1 LEEESMST
9 ARHHAE
15 WLSLVEASGPFLSMP
30 VLLQVFPNGLEAH
43 DSDQMRMLRSAH
55 EEWQDNQQGLRP
67 EPAIH
72 RAWVEFVLKE
82 TLGFLD
88 EVLLTGQAIPAGLQ
102 VVMAEHQET
111 LRPDWVVVN
120 LSGTEGA
127 GKLRLLV
134 QVLPAEQGL
143 EKGLKGSRWAASPAT
158 RMMELLHAS
167 GVRLGLVTNGEHW
180 MLVNAPKG
188 ETTGYI
194 SWYST
199 LWQEEQITLRAF
211 RSLLGIQ
218 RFFSVDEPETLEAM
232 LAQSV
237 NSQQEVTDQLGYQVR
252 KAVEVL
258 VQSIDRID
266 QDRNRALLHGISET
280 RLYEAALTVMM
291 RLVFLFSAEERGLL
305 LLGDP
310 LYDQFYAVS
319 TLRSQL
325 REQADQHGEEILER
339 RHDAWSRL
347 LATFRAVHTGVQH
360 EAMQL
365 PAYGGTLFDPDRF
378 PFLEGRREGT
388 GWKNTAADPI
398 PVNNRTV
405 LHLLEALQILQV
417 KVPGGRVEPRKLSFR
432 SLDIEQIGHVYEGL
446 LDHTAVRAKEPI
458 LGLMGTK
465 DKEKEISLAE
475 LERLV
480 AKGEADLINS
490 LKEETGKSLA
500 ALKKALSAEIK
511 PQEQQRLRT
520 ACSNAPE
527 LFDRVM
533 VFAGLVRQ
541 DTLGYPVVI
550 PAGSVYVTEGVDR
563 RQTGTHYT
571 PRNLTEEIVQYTL
584 EPLVYEGPAEGKPK
598 EEWRLRSAAELLQ
611 LKVCDI
617 AMGSGA
623 FLVQTCRYLAER
635 LVEAWEVEV
644 PPIAPSPTGNEGQ
657 IRILP
662 DGSLSLAEL
671 SETLLPSE
679 PPARLMVAQRL
690 VADRCLYG
698 VDKNPLAVE
707 MAKLSLWLITL
718 AKGRPFTFLDHAL
731 KCGDSLLGLTRAEQ
745 IEYLHLNPDNEA
757 AQYPISAQIWR
768 PILQDAIEKRRKLES
783 FSTNFIQDL
792 QEKEKLF
799 AEAEQAIE
807 QLRFVGDYLI
817 GRALA
822 DTGKT
827 TNLTTEELMVVS
839 QRIEQELAGTI
850 TAEQTREITALKAST
865 QRMLNLGNPANQPPR
880 RPFHW
885 LLEFPEVFLPS
896 PPAPLPE
903 VEGSKNFDG
912 DFSKVAG
919 RYRQIPSALLQR
931 AKELR
936 QQQTPAEQLLW
947 ECLRD
952 HQLLNKKFRR
962 QHNLDRFIAD
972 FYCHE
977 AKLVIEL
984 DGKIHETQ
992 VDQDANRDEWMR
1004 SQGLTVLRFTNEAVF
1019 NSPDQVLEAIAS
1031 VILPPSTSGRGAGGE
1046 GKSYRKIG
1054 FDAIVGNPPFQ
1065 GGQKI
1070 TGALGTDYRNF
1081 LVNYLAQGQRGS
1093 ADLCAYFFLQA
1104 NRLTHHSGGF
1114 GLVATNTIAQ
1124 GDTREVGLD
1133 QLLSMGCVIHRAVPS
1148 RPWVGI
1154 ASLEV
1159 AHIWLCKE
1167 KWNGEYV
1174 LDEKKVSGITAL
1186 LTEPG
1191 QSKGNPFVLLGN
1203 QNKSFNGSKV
1213 YGQGF
1218 VLTPEEAEA
1227 LIQKNSLNKD
1237 VLFPYLNGEDLN
1249 SRPDQSPSRWVINFK
1264 DYPLDAEHDDPK
1276 KPKGAPYAAD
1286 YPDCLA
1292 IVREKV
1298 KPERDKNNR
1307 KLRRERW
1314 WQYGEIAPGLYEA
1327 IEGCDRVLATAAVS
1341 PTTAFHFAPTDIVYA
1356 HKLIIIVLKDASA
1369 LAILQ
1374 STFHREW
1381 AYNYSST
1388 LGGVTLNYSPSD
1400 CFETFPFPTSDPS
1413 DVGTEFP
1420 TLNAIGETYY
1430 THRQTIMQ
1438 TRKEGLT
1445 KTYNRFHD
1453 PNERSIDIQKLRD
1466 LHIEMDNAV
1475 AAAYGWQDL
1484 DLEHD
1489 FHPTKQGIRFTISET
1504 TRREVLDRLLELNHQ
1519 RYAEEVAQG
1528 LHDKKKAKGKAG
1540 SKKKAVTPPDEIQE
1554 SLF

>member
-1 LEEESMST
+1 MAKGTNYAMST
-9 ARHHAE
+9 AHHHAE

-88 EVLLTGQAIPAGLQ
+88 EVLLTGQAIPVGLQ

-120 LSGTEGA
+120 PSGTEGA
-127 GKLRLLV
+127 GKPRLLV

-158 RMMELLHAS
+158 RMMELLHAC

-266 QDRNRALLHGISET
+266 QDRNRALLQGISET
-280 RLYEAALTVMM
+280 RLYEAALTLMM
-291 RLVFLFSAEERGLL
+291 RLVFLFSAEERELL

-319 TLRSQL
+319 TLRAQL

-339 RHDAWSRL
+339 RYDAWSRL
-347 LATFRAVHTGVQH
+347 LATFRAVHAGVQH

-417 KVPGGRVEPRKLSFR
+417 KVPGGGIEPRKLSFR

-446 LDHTAVRAKEPI
+446 LDHTAVRATEPI
-458 LGLMGTK
+458 LGLIGTK

-475 LERLV
+475 LERLF
-480 AKGEADLINS
+480 ARGEADLINS
-490 LKEETGKSLA
+490 LKEETGRSLA
-500 ALKKALSAEIK
+500 ALKKSLSAEIK

-520 ACSNAPE
+520 ACCTPE
-527 LFDRVM
+527 LFGRVM

-550 PAGSVYVTEGVDR
+550 PAGSVYATEGVDR

-584 EPLVYEGPAEGKPK
+584 EPLVYKGPAEGKPK

-635 LVEAWEVEV
+635 LVEAWEMEV
-644 PPIAPSPTGNEGQ
+644 PPPAPSPNGNEGQ

-671 SETLLPSE
+671 SETLLPAE
-679 PPARLMVAQRL
+679 PQARLMVAQRL

-718 AKGRPFTFLDHAL
+718 EKERPFTFLDHAL

-745 IEYLHLNPDNEA
+745 IEYLHLNPDKEA

-792 QEKEKLF
+792 QEKERLF

-807 QLRFVGDYLI
+807 RLRFVGDYLI

-822 DTGKT
+822 DAGKA

-839 QRIEQELAGTI
+839 QRIEQELGGTI

-880 RPFHW
+880 KPFHW

-992 VDQDANRDEWMR
+992 ADQDANRDEWMR

-1046 GKSYRKIG
+1046 GKSQRKIG
-1054 FDAIVGNPPFQ
+1054 FAAIVGNPPFQ

-1070 TGALGTDYRNF
+1070 TGALGTDYQNF

-1104 NRLTHHSGGF
+1104 NQLTDNAGGF

-1133 QLLSMGCVIHRAVPS
+1133 QLVANGCVIHRAVPS
-1148 RPWVGI
+1148 RPWIGD

-1159 AHIWLCKE
+1159 AHLWLCKQQ
-1167 KWNGEYV
+1167 WQSDYV
-1174 LDEKKVSGITAL
+1174 LDEKVVAGITVFLTPPGKAL
-1186 LTEPG
+1186 GKPHQLIE
-1191 QSKGNPFVLLGN
+1191 N
-1203 QNKSFNGSKV
+1203 QNKSFQGSIV
-1213 YGQGF
+1213 LGMGF
-1218 VLTPEEAEA
+1218 VLTPAEA
-1227 LIQKNSLNKD
+1227 KTLIEKNPKNAE

-1298 KPERDKNNR
+1298 KPERQR
-1307 KLRRERW
+1307 KKENGEYALRKPLPEKW
-1314 WQYGEIAPGLYEA
+1314 WIYAEKRPALYGA
-1327 IEGCDRVLATAAVS
+1327 IEGCDRVLVCPIVTKYVS
-1341 PTTAFHFAPTDIVYA
+1341 FTFVPNNWVYM
-1356 HKLIIIVLKDASA
+1356 HKLTVFPIEKWLDFA
-1369 LAILQ
+1369 LLQ
-1374 STFHREW
+1374 STMHELWTRE
-1381 AYNYSST
+1381 YSST
-1388 LGGVTLNYSPSD
+1388 LETRLNYSPAD
-1400 CFETFPFPTSDPS
+1400 CFETFPSPI
-1413 DVGTEFP
+1413 
-1420 TLNAIGETYY
+1420 LNSQFSVLSAK
-1430 THRQTIMQ
+1430 H
-1438 TRKEGLT
+1438 
-1445 KTYNRFHD
+1445 
-1453 PNERSIDIQKLRD
+1453 
-1466 LHIEMDNAV
+1466 
-1475 AAAYGWQDL
+1475 
-1484 DLEHD
+1484 
-1489 FHPTKQGIRFTISET
+1489 T
-1504 TRREVLDRLLELNHQ
+1504 TPIVRL
-1519 RYAEEVAQG
+1519 
-1528 LHDKKKAKGKAG
+1528 
-1540 SKKKAVTPPDEIQE
+1540 
-1554 SLF
+1554 